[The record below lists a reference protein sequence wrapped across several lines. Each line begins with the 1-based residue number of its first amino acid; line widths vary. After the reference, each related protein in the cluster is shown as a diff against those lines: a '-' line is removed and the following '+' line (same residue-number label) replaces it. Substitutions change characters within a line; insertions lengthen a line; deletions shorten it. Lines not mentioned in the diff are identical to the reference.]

1 MTRTLF
7 QWWII
12 IIPVIGRTVSHYRIL
27 SPLGTGGMGVVY
39 AAEDVRLGRPVAVKF
54 VSADLVHSEE
64 AVQRL
69 RSEARAASALNHANI
84 CTIYDIGEVDG
95 HPFIVMELLKG
106 ESLRDRLARGALRV
120 HQVLDIGIEVADAL
134 HSAHSAGILHR
145 DVKPANIFVTDHGA
159 VKLLDFGLA
168 KLTPHID
175 RSSPTMA
182 TAHVTVA
189 GVTLGTISHMSPEQV
204 AGDELDGRSDIFSLG
219 LVLYECAT
227 GQHPFPGR
235 TSTAILA
242 AILNK
247 TPVPPIERNPDLPV
261 HLHEVIL
268 NCLEKDR
275 ELRYQSAADVRAD
288 LKRLRRDLDSGQTR
302 TADVASSGRTPRASE
317 RRSWRWPA
325 VAAAIATIAAAGW
338 YIASPG
344 NLRDTPTP
352 TRATTSTTA
361 AAPAATNAE
370 DAERQLALAQGSFR
384 AGNYRS
390 AAAYAREV
398 LARAPDNVEARRI
411 RDEADTLVARFEAA
425 VANARQRIARG
436 DLSGASQALEA
447 ARRLDPTA
455 PGLLALSSQLADKI
469 RVKDARA
476 AESSRPAPKQSA
488 RQQPEQ
494 VDERPAVPPAPAASA
509 AAPASQLPPEKPRV
523 SEVPSSPTV
532 APSIPPA
539 APAPVPSGA
548 LPPEQQPSKPPS
560 VRVAPASPAPP
571 VVDETASERDERA
584 IRQLV
589 ASYARA
595 IETKDMALFRAL
607 KPNLSG
613 QEEQR
618 LQEGFRA
625 VTSQR
630 VNLSIVSIDRRGDSA
645 IVALKRHDTIQAG
658 GRQQTVDSQQ
668 TLRLSRGS
676 GGWVIV
682 EIR

>member
-1 MTRTLF
+1 MGCVGLMDNHHSL
-7 QWWII
+7 
-12 IIPVIGRTVSHYRIL
+12 IGRTVSHYRIL

-54 VSADLVHSEE
+54 VSADLVHSDE
-64 AVQRL
+64 AIQRL

-95 HPFIVMELLKG
+95 RPFIVMELLKG
-106 ESLRDRLARGALRV
+106 ESLRDRLARGALKV

-134 HSAHSAGILHR
+134 HSAHSAGIVHR
-145 DVKPANIFVTDHGA
+145 DVKPGNIFITDHGA

-168 KLTPHID
+168 KLTPQID
-175 RSSPTMA
+175 HSSTTMA

-189 GVTLGTISHMSPEQV
+189 GVTLGTISHMSPEQA

-227 GQHPFPGR
+227 GQHPFPGK

-275 ELRYQSAADVRAD
+275 DLRYQSAADVRAD
-288 LKRLRRDLDSGQTR
+288 LKRLRRDLDSGQMR
-302 TADVASSGRTPRASE
+302 TADVASSRRTPRAAE

-325 VAAAIATIAAAGW
+325 AAAAAAIATIAVAGW
-338 YIASPG
+338 YVASRG
-344 NLRDTPTP
+344 NLQETPTP
-352 TRATTSTTA
+352 TSATTSTTA
-361 AAPAATNAE
+361 AAPVAINAE
-370 DAERQLALAQGSFR
+370 DVERQLALAQGSFR

-390 AAAYAREV
+390 AGAYAREV

-411 RDEADTLVARFEAA
+411 RDDADTLVARFEAA
-425 VANARQRIARG
+425 VADARQRLARG
-436 DLSGASQALEA
+436 DLDAAAQALDA

-455 PGLLALSSQLADKI
+455 PSLLALSSQLADKI
-469 RVKDARA
+469 RAKDAREA
-476 AESSRPAPKQSA
+476 ANSRPALQQSA
-488 RQQPEQ
+488 RQQPAPVEQ
-494 VDERPAVPPAPAASA
+494 RPAVPPAAAASA
-509 AAPASQLPPEKPRV
+509 APQLPPEKPRV
-523 SEVPSSPTV
+523 PETPSSPPA
-532 APSIPPA
+532 APSLPPA
-539 APAPVPSGA
+539 APAPSGT
-548 LPPEQQPSKPPS
+548 PPAEQQTSKPPGG
-560 VRVAPASPAPP
+560 RVTPASPPPP
-571 VVDETASERDERA
+571 VVDETANEGDERA
-584 IRQLV
+584 IRQLI

-668 TLRLSRGS
+668 TVRLSRGS

>member
-1 MTRTLF
+1 MGCVGLMDNHHSL
-7 QWWII
+7 
-12 IIPVIGRTVSHYRIL
+12 IGRTVSHYRIL

-95 HPFIVMELLKG
+95 RPFIVMELLKG

-134 HSAHSAGILHR
+134 HSAHSAGIVHR
-145 DVKPANIFVTDHGA
+145 DVKPGNIFITDHGA

-168 KLTPHID
+168 KLTAHID
-175 RSSPTMA
+175 RSSTTMA

-189 GVTLGTISHMSPEQV
+189 GVTLGTISHMSPEQA

-227 GQHPFPGR
+227 GQHPFPGKS
-235 TSTAILA
+235 STAILA

-247 TPVPPIERNPDLPV
+247 TPVPPVERNPDLPV
-261 HLHEVIL
+261 HLQEVIL

-302 TADVASSGRTPRASE
+302 TADVASSGRTRRAAE
-317 RRSWRWPA
+317 RRSWGWPA
-325 VAAAIATIAAAGW
+325 AAAAIATIAMAGW
-338 YIASPG
+338 YIASRG

-352 TRATTSTTA
+352 TGATTSTTA

-447 ARRLDPTA
+447 AHRLDPTA
-455 PGLLALSSQLADKI
+455 PGLLALSSQLADTI
-469 RVKDARA
+469 RAKDARA
-476 AESSRPAPKQSA
+476 SESSRPALQQSA
-488 RQQPEQ
+488 RQQPVQ
-494 VDERPAVPPAPAASA
+494 VDDPPAVPP
-509 AAPASQLPPEKPRV
+509 APASQLPPEKPRI
-523 SEVPSSPTV
+523 SETPSSPTV

-539 APAPVPSGA
+539 APASSGA
-548 LPPEQQPSKPPS
+548 PPPEPQPSNPPS
-560 VRVAPASPAPP
+560 VRVAPASPPPP

-595 IETKDMALFRAL
+595 IETKDMALFRVL